1 MNDSMKTRS
10 SHENVFNKFRDSC
23 VDQLR
28 AKAKAKAKVRAT
40 AEKKIVSFTKL
51 VMFIRLDH

>member
-28 AKAKAKAKVRAT
+28 AKAKAKVRAT